1 MKKTLLLTT
10 VFSSSLL
17 VSGCL
22 GDLIEFSCLFVED
35 DNHCYQSAAVQQAE
49 PDNCEN
55 IPGTGFSGSNPPKDK
70 CYILIAENTGD
81 RSQCNNVQG
90 GPGGYSVEECL
101 AAADRY
107 DATHQEEEREETEET
122 ETLSAGLEFKT
133 QREAI
138 FEDVGVEDPD
148 VQSQVAQ
155 IFEAIRDDNP
165 DMSTEEQL
173 KVLKDVAI
181 DQQTMKRLD
190 EHANT
195 LMDQIK
201 SSATAFAEQT
211 VDDLY
216 GEDKAAF
223 EQAMKDKGMEYFN
236 KHAGKELKDG
246 IARLESIKASYDKA
260 SEQYQ
265 AMNEQIEKLKAV
277 YDEAQEVYGKID
289 SVNKMVADGKI
300 EPGHAQALHGAIYL
314 GKGLEYA
321 TKYVP
326 VFGSTV
332 STISKETFEA
342 TVKFAT
348 ERAQRT
354 TALNKCIDDP
364 ENCDPNGISA
374 Y

>member
-1 MKKTLLLTT
+1 MKPLAHFLII
-10 VFSSSLL
+10 VSSSLL
-17 VSGCL
+17 LTGCL
-22 GDLIEFSCLFVED
+22 GELIEFSCLFVED
-35 DNHCYQSAAVQQAE
+35 DNHCYQSAAVQKAE
-49 PDNCEN
+49 PDECEK
-55 IPGTGFSGSNPPKDK
+55 IPGTGHTGANPPKDK

-81 RSQCNNVQG
+81 RSQCSQVQG
-90 GPGGYSVEECL
+90 GPGGYAVEDCL

-107 DATHQEEEREETEET
+107 DAAHPEEVEEEVSEE
-122 ETLSAGLEFKT
+122 LSAGLTFKAE
-133 QREAI
+133 REKI
-138 FEDVGVEDPD
+138 FEDVGVEDAD

-155 IFEAIRDDNP
+155 VFEALRDENP
-165 DMSTEEQL
+165 NMSVEEQL
-173 KVLKDVAI
+173 ELLKDVAI
-181 DQQTMKRLD
+181 DQQSMKRLD

-201 SSATAFAEQT
+201 GSATAFAEQT

-216 GEDKAAF
+216 GEDVAAF

-236 KHAGKELKDG
+236 QHAGKELKEG

-265 AMNEQIEKLKAV
+265 AMTEKLDQLKAV
-277 YDEAQEVYGKID
+277 YDEAAEVYGKID
-289 SVNKMVADGKI
+289 EVNQMVKEGKI

-321 TKYVP
+321 TQYVP

-342 TVKFAT
+342 TIRFAK
-348 ERAQRT
+348 ERAART
-354 TALNKCIDDP
+354 TALNKCIEDP
-364 ENCDPNGISA
+364 ENCDPNGISG

>member
-1 MKKTLLLTT
+1 MKKVFLLSFVL
-10 VFSSSLL
+10 SSSVFL
-17 VSGCL
+17 SGCL
-22 GDLIEFSCLFVED
+22 GDLIEISCLFVED
-35 DNHCYQSAAVQQAE
+35 ENHCYQSAAVQKAE
-49 PDNCEN
+49 PDECEK
-55 IPGTGFSGSNPPKDK
+55 IAGTGFDGSNPPKDK

-81 RSQCNNVQG
+81 RSQCGNIQG
-90 GPGGYSVEECL
+90 GPGGYQVEDCL

-107 DATHQEEEREETEET
+107 DAAQPVEEASEDEGV
-122 ETLSAGLEFKT
+122 SAGLAFKA

-155 IFEAIRDDNP
+155 VFEALRDQNP
-165 DMSTEEQL
+165 NMSVDEQL
-173 KVLKDVAI
+173 EVLKNVAI
-181 DQQTMKRLD
+181 DQQSMKRLD

-201 SSATAFAEQT
+201 SSANAFAQQT

-216 GEDKAAF
+216 GEDIAAF
-223 EQAMKDKGMEYFN
+223 EDAVKDKGLSYFN
-236 KHAGKELKDG
+236 QYAGKELKEG
-246 IARLESIKASYDKA
+246 IARLESIKASYDSA

-265 AMNEQIEKLKAV
+265 AMTEQIDKLKAV
-277 YDEAQEVYGKID
+277 YDEAAEVYGQVD
-289 SVNKMVADGKI
+289 EVNQMVREGKI

-321 TKYVP
+321 TQYVP

-332 STISKETFEA
+332 STISKETFDA
-342 TVKFAT
+342 TIRFAK
-348 ERAQRT
+348 ERASRT
-354 TALNKCIDDP
+354 TALNKCIEDP
-364 ENCDPNGISA
+364 ENCDANGISG